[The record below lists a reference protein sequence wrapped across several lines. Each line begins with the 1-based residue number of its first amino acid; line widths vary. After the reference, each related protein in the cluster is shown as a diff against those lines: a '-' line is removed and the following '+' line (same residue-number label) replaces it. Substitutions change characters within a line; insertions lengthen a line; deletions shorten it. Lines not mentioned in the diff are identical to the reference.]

1 MGGASMTT
9 PGRRSR
15 PVTDLA
21 VSVMFC
27 TRLPLAHANPVSSGD
42 IARASWAMPV
52 AGTMVGAFGALVY
65 WAAVRLGLPPLVA
78 AALAVAAGMGATG
91 CLHEDGLADAAD
103 GLGGGDRE
111 RRLEIMRDSRLGTY
125 GACALMMSL
134 LLRWGALASIAG
146 AGAVAFALVAAHTA
160 ARAPLPAFMAFV
172 PAARR
177 DGLAAAAGVPPFAVV
192 VTAGLIGALALVL
205 CLGPLAALVAL
216 VLLAAAGMLAARV
229 SVAAIGGHTG
239 DVLGALEQVNEVLIL
254 LVATIFLKPGA
265 SA

>member
-1 MGGASMTT
+1 
-9 PGRRSR
+9 
-15 PVTDLA
+15 
-21 VSVMFC
+21 
-27 TRLPLAHANPVSSGD
+27 
-42 IARASWAMPV
+42 
-52 AGTMVGAFGALVY
+52 
-65 WAAVRLGLPPLVA
+65 
-78 AALAVAAGMGATG
+78 
-91 CLHEDGLADAAD
+91 
-103 GLGGGDRE
+103 
-111 RRLEIMRDSRLGTY
+111 
-125 GACALMMSL
+125 
-134 LLRWGALASIAG
+134 
-146 AGAVAFALVAAHTA
+146 
-160 ARAPLPAFMAFV
+160 LPAFMAFV

>member
-1 MGGASMTT
+1 MTAL
-9 PGRRSR
+9 GLWHR
-15 PVTDLA
+15 LA
-21 VSVMFC
+21 DDVAKSITFC
-27 TRLPLAHANPVSSGD
+27 TRLPLARAVPAAGGD

-52 AGTMVGAFGALVY
+52 AGALVGGFAALVY
-65 WAAVRLGLPPLVA
+65 WAAVRRGLPPLVA

-91 CLHEDGLADAAD
+91 CLHEDGLADTAD

-111 RRLEIMRDSRLGTY
+111 QRLEIMRDSRLGTY

-172 PAARR
+172 PPARR
-177 DGLAAAAGVPPFAVV
+177 DGLAAAAGVPPFAAF

-205 CLGPLAALVAL
+205 CLGPLPALVAF
-216 VLLAAAGMLAARV
+216 VLMAAAGMLVARI

-239 DVLGALEQVNEVLIL
+239 DALGALEQVNEILIL
-254 LVATIFLKPGA
+254 LVATAFLKPGA